1 MNKEKGMLESLRA
14 NLISKN
20 VLKIVSTLM
29 FIQIFS
35 ILRFQVTLNE
45 RLKFLSFIKIE
56 HGLAKI

>member
-1 MNKEKGMLESLRA
+1 MLESLRA

-45 RLKFLSFIKIE
+45 RLKFLSFIKID